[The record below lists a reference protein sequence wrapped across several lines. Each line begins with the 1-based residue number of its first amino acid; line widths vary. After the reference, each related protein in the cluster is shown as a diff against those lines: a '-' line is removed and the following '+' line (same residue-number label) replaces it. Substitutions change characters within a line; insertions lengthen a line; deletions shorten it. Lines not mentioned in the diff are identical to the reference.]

1 MVLGVDIGKKYG
13 LCKLREG
20 EMPEVDLMDGKFMY
34 EYLRGIDAVYEPV
47 LVVYEKINSN
57 PRFGVK
63 QCFSFGYE
71 LGWFEALLKNITV
84 TRVEVVAPLK
94 WKNRLHIHS
103 KRESIELVTAR
114 WNEQIIIPAGGRTPN
129 HNMADAVCLAHYGSL
144 TWEVFL

>member
-1 MVLGVDIGKKYG
+1 MILGVDIGKKYG

-20 EMPEVDLMDGKFMY
+20 EMPDVSFVDGDMLF
-34 EYLRGIDAVYEPV
+34 EFLRGVDAEYEPV

-71 LGWFEALLKNITV
+71 LGWFEALLRNITV
-84 TRVEVVAPLK
+84 SRVEVVAPLK
-94 WKNRLHIHS
+94 WKNRLKVHS
-103 KRESIELVTAR
+103 KKEGIDLVTAR
-114 WNEQIIIPAGGRTPN
+114 WNSEIITPAGARNPN

-144 TWEVFL
+144 TWEGYL